1 MGGIEVLG
9 DILAHHAGERPDK
22 PALVFE
28 GRTTT
33 YAGLLA
39 HSNQVGRALAAVGC
53 GKGTRVAQI
62 GRNSDVFHEMLF
74 GAALVGSVLVAV
86 NWRLAPPEI
95 AYIINDAK
103 AEVIFVGREYC
114 ETIEKL
120 LPELPTIRHV
130 VAIDGGHPAWPAF
143 EAWRDAQAD
152 GPLSKAVAPA
162 DVALQMYTSG
172 TTGHPKG
179 AMLTHANFVTA
190 LSAGVEHI
198 AGWSVDDMNLV
209 VMPQFHI
216 AGAGWGVF
224 GLFVGASNVVMR
236 DVDPG
241 AILAL
246 IQQHKITRVFMVP
259 AVILF
264 CLQHPN
270 CAKTDFSSLQVIAY
284 GASPIPLPLL
294 QQAVKVFRCDFVQV
308 YGLTETT
315 GAVTQLPAEDHSAD
329 GNPRMASC
337 GKPYGDV
344 ELKIVDTDGNALK
357 PREIGEICCRTRQNM
372 AGYWNQPEA
381 SARAIR
387 GEWFHTGDAG
397 YLDEDGYL
405 YIYDRV
411 KDMVVSGGENIYPA
425 EVESALFGFEGVA
438 DVAVIGVPDEKWGE
452 AVKAIV
458 VKKPGAT
465 FTADDLIAYARTR
478 IAGYKVP
485 KSVDFAEAL
494 PRNPSGKI
502 LKRELRAP
510 YWEGRE
516 RQVH

>member
-1 MGGIEVLG
+1 MADYKVLG
-9 DILAHHAGERPDK
+9 DILAAHAATRPDAV
-22 PALVFE
+22 ALAFE
-28 GRTTT
+28 GRETT
-33 YAGLLA
+33 YDGFAKRC
-39 HSNQVGRALAAVGC
+39 NQVGRALIASGC

-62 GRNSDVFHEMLF
+62 GRNSDVFYEMLF
-74 GAALVGSVLVAV
+74 GAGLVGSVLVAV

-103 AEVIFVGREYC
+103 AEVIFVGREYY
-114 ETIEKL
+114 ETIEAL
-120 LPELPTIRHV
+120 LPELPTIRQV
-130 VAIDGGHPAWPAF
+130 IAVDGDHADWEAYETWRAAESEDAPAVT
-143 EAWRDAQAD
+143 
-152 GPLSKAVAPA
+152 VAPE

-179 AMLTHANFVTA
+179 AMLTHANFIVA
-190 LSAGVEHI
+190 LQAGVEGI
-198 AGWSVDDMNLV
+198 PGWSPDNISLV

-224 GLFVGASNVVMR
+224 GIFVGGKNVVLR

-241 AILAL
+241 AILKVMETDR
-246 IQQHKITRVFMVP
+246 INSVFMVP
-259 AVILF
+259 AVIMF
-264 CLQHPN
+264 CLQHPA
-270 CAKTDFSSLQVIAY
+270 CKDTDFSALKLICY
-284 GASPIPLPLL
+284 GASPIPVPLL
-294 QQAVKVFRCDFVQV
+294 QAAVGVFKCDFAQV
-308 YGLTETT
+308 YGLTEVT
-315 GAVTQLPAEDHSAD
+315 GAITCLPPEDHSAE

-344 ELKIVDTDGNALK
+344 ELKIADADGNAMK
-357 PREIGEICCRTRQNM
+357 PREIGEVCCRTRQNM

-425 EVESALFGFEGVA
+425 EVESALAGFDGVA

-458 VKKPGAT
+458 VKKPDAN
-465 FTADDLIAYARTR
+465 FTAEDLIKYARTQ

-485 KSVDFAEAL
+485 KSVDFATEL

-502 LKRELRAP
+502 LKRELRVP
-510 YWEGRE
+510 YWEGHE
-516 RQVH
+516 RQVN